1 MKCTRV
7 ESKRGDLATVRTSIS
22 SDRDI
27 NKTKSVWVK
36 SNVVELVRE
45 DEEEE
50 EEEDEEGVGTS
61 ANGCERRLISIFSAA

>member
-1 MKCTRV
+1 M
-7 ESKRGDLATVRTSIS
+7 RTSIS

-27 NKTKSVWVK
+27 SKTKSVWVK
-36 SNVVELVRE
+36 STLVELVSE

-50 EEEDEEGVGTS
+50 EEEEEEKEDEEGVGTT